1 MEEDKELEKMIEEG
15 KRVWNIIKKFPQYK
29 NKTEE
34 DYINYIKSTYY
45 YYQSLS
51 ADEKKEFNKV
61 KQEQFKK
68 AIDTLDNRKKENKDG
83 RQNNN
88 TK

>member
-1 MEEDKELEKMIEEG
+1 MAEDKELKGLLKEADK
-15 KRVWNIIKKFPQYK
+15 VWETLKKLPMYK
-29 NKTEE
+29 NKSKE
-34 DYINYIKSTYY
+34 DYINYVKSSYY

-51 ADEKKEFNKV
+51 ADEKKEFNRV

-68 AIDTLDNRKKENKDG
+68 AIDALDKRKKEKENA
-83 RQNNN
+83 RHNN

>member
-1 MEEDKELEKMIEEG
+1 MSKQEDKELNKLIEEG
-15 KRVWNIIKKFPQYK
+15 KKVWKIIQKLPAYK

-51 ADEKKEFNKV
+51 EDEKKEFNRV
-61 KQEQFKK
+61 KQDQFKK
-68 AIDTLDNRKKENKDG
+68 AIDAIDNRKKDK
-83 RQNNN
+83 
-88 TK
+88 K

>member
-1 MEEDKELEKMIEEG
+1 MEQDQELNKLIEEG
-15 KRVWNIIKKFPQYK
+15 KKVWNIIKKFPQYK

-34 DYINYIKSTYY
+34 DYINYVKSSYY

-51 ADEKKEFNKV
+51 EEEKKEFNRV

-68 AIDTLDNRKKENKDG
+68 AIDTLDKRKQDKK
-83 RQNNN
+83 
-88 TK
+88 

>member
-1 MEEDKELEKMIEEG
+1 MEQDQELNKLIEEG
-15 KRVWNIIKKFPQYK
+15 KKVWNIIKKFPQYK

-51 ADEKKEFNKV
+51 EDEKKEFNKV
-61 KQEQFKK
+61 KQDQFKK
-68 AIDTLDNRKKENKDG
+68 AIDAIDNRKKGEQKCLTKD
-83 RQNNN
+83 
-88 TK
+88 

>member
-1 MEEDKELEKMIEEG
+1 MSEDKELEKMIEEW
-15 KRVWNIIKKFPQYK
+15 KRVWSIIKNFPQYK

-51 ADEKKEFNKV
+51 EEEKKEFNKV

-68 AIDTLDNRKKENKDG
+68 AIDAIDNRKKENKDV

-88 TK
+88 K